1 MRDVTDESAYRRAAE
16 LSDQGRA
23 YVIATVVA
31 RRAPSSSRVGQKA
44 IIESDGGFHGW
55 LGGSCVEPVV
65 RKEARE
71 ALLDGRPRLIVL
83 APDARSDRPDA
94 IVYPMTCHSGGTV
107 EIYLEPQLPPSL
119 LLLYGESPVSHALAA
134 MGEQAGYRVRLLD
147 EPDSR
152 ETLGADMGDE
162 ARLYAVVAT
171 LGEWD
176 MEAIEDALR
185 AGSHYVGLIA
195 SPRRSEEMR
204 RLLLAREWDEDE
216 LTPLVGPAGLDI
228 GAREPAEIA
237 ISILAELI
245 QHRAEYARRRDE
257 RNVAAA
263 EGSPSTGK
271 ISDGNGPEGSGARAP
286 TVALDPICGMEV
298 QIDGAR
304 HTLEHR
310 NATYYFC
317 CSGCREKFERD
328 QALAVDS

>member
-1 MRDVTDESAYRRAAE
+1 MRGVTDESAYRRAAE
-16 LSDQGRA
+16 LSEQGRA
-23 YVIATVVA
+23 YAIATVVA

-44 IIESDGGFHGW
+44 IIESDGGLYGW
-55 LGGSCVEPVV
+55 LGGSCIEPVV
-65 RKEARE
+65 RVEARE
-71 ALLDGRPRLIVL
+71 ALRDGRPRLIVL

-94 IVYPMTCHSGGTV
+94 VVYPMTCHSGGTV
-107 EIYLEPQLPPSL
+107 EIYLEPQLPASL
-119 LLLYGESPVSHALAA
+119 LLLYGDSPVSHALAA

-152 ETLGADMGDE
+152 ERLEADLG
-162 ARLYAVVAT
+162 
-171 LGEWD
+171 
-176 MEAIEDALR
+176 EDALR

-195 SPRRSEEMR
+195 SPRRSDEMR

-245 QHRAEYARRRDE
+245 QRRAEHDRKREGR
-257 RNVAAA
+257 VAAA
-263 EGSPSTGK
+263 AQVSLSAGK
-271 ISDGNGPEGSGARAP
+271 ISDGNSPEGSGGRPP

-304 HTLEHR
+304 HTLEHK

-317 CSGCREKFERD
+317 CSGCKEKFERD
-328 QALAVDS
+328 VALAVDS

>member
-1 MRDVTDESAYRRAAE
+1 VTDELAYRRAAE
-16 LSDQGRA
+16 LSQRGRA
-23 YVIATVVA
+23 YAIATVVA

-44 IIESDGGFHGW
+44 IVESDGGFYGW
-55 LGGSCVEPVV
+55 LGGSCIEPVV

-71 ALLDGRPRLIVL
+71 ALRDGRPRLIVV

-107 EIYLEPQLPPSL
+107 EIYLEPQLPASL
-119 LLLYGESPVSHALAA
+119 LLLYGDSPVSHALAA

-152 ETLGADMGDE
+152 ERLEADMGDE

-176 MEAIEDALR
+176 MEAVEDALR

-195 SPRRSEEMR
+195 SPRRSDEMR
-204 RLLLAREWDEDE
+204 RLL
-216 LTPLVGPAGLDI
+216 
-228 GAREPAEIA
+228 
-237 ISILAELI
+237 
-245 QHRAEYARRRDE
+245 HRAKHARKRDH
-257 RNVAAA
+257 RIAAAA
-263 EGSPSTGK
+263 ERSLSADRR
-271 ISDGNGPEGSGARAP
+271 ISDGNGPEGLGGRPP

-298 QIDGAR
+298 QINGAR
-304 HTLEHR
+304 HKLEHK

-317 CSGCREKFERD
+317 CSGCKEKFERD
-328 QALAVDS
+328 LALAVDS

>member
-1 MRDVTDESAYRRAAE
+1 MTDESAYRRAAE
-16 LSDQGRA
+16 LSERGRA
-23 YVIATVVA
+23 YAIATVIA

-44 IIESDGGFHGW
+44 IVESDGGFHGW
-55 LGGSCVEPVV
+55 LGGSCIEPVV
-65 RKEARE
+65 RREARE
-71 ALLDGRPRLIVL
+71 ALRDGRPRLIVL

-107 EIYLEPQLPPSL
+107 EIYLEPQLPAAL
-119 LLLYGESPVSHALAA
+119 LLLYGDSPVSHALAA

-152 ETLGADMGDE
+152 ERLEADMGDK

-176 MEAIEDALR
+176 MEAVEDALR

-195 SPRRSEEMR
+195 SPRRSDEMR
-204 RLLLAREWDEDE
+204 RLLLAREWEEDE
-216 LTPLVGPAGLDI
+216 LRPLVGPAGLDI

-237 ISILAELI
+237 ISILAELV
-245 QHRAEYARRRDE
+245 QRRAEHARKRKDRIA
-257 RNVAAA
+257 AAA
-263 EGSPSTGK
+263 EGSLSAGK
-271 ISDGNGPEGSGARAP
+271 IPEGNSPESSSGRPP
-286 TVALDPICGMEV
+286 TAALDPICGMEV

-304 HTLEHR
+304 HTLQQK

-317 CSGCREKFERD
+317 CSGCKEKFERD
-328 QALAVDS
+328 LALAVDS